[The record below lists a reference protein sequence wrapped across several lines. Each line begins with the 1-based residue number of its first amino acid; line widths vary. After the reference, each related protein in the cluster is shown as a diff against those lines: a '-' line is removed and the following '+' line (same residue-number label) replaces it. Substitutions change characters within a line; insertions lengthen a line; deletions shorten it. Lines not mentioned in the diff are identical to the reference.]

1 MTILGENYD
10 ERFGFDFDR
19 PDEPDFYDEPY
30 PWEEYGFDEYIEN
43 GTFPVEGMEQY

>member
-10 ERFGFDFDR
+10 ERFGFDFDQ

-30 PWEEYGFDEYIEN
+30 PWEEDGFDEYIEN